1 MEKLI
6 EQLLLKGFKQ
16 AIFSIYNYIEDNGY
30 LVEWEVMFN
39 EKFSIDDFEY
49 TYFDLPINIKN
60 GLKHRNKEIVQGF
73 NDFKKLIEVDLQD
86 NDKKPMSLVI
96 INKDGGTCIL
106 VNQKRFDLIG
116 KLKEKVG

>member
-6 EQLLLKGFKQ
+6 EQLLKKGFKP

-30 LVEWEVMFN
+30 LAEWEVMFN

-60 GLKHRNKEIVQGF
+60 GLKHRNKEIVQSF

-106 VNQKRFDLIG
+106 INQKRFDLIG

>member
-6 EQLLLKGFKQ
+6 EQLLKKGFKP

-60 GLKHRNKEIVQGF
+60 GLKHRNKEIVQSF

-106 VNQKRFDLIG
+106 INQKRFDLIG